1 MAFVL
6 PTLLEVVDVHKLK
19 EIEFDILARS
29 SKLRRLG
36 HSKSFS
42 FCLLSQL
49 IYLLQSKAVV
59 HAIIVAFA
67 AAHCGDGSSHR
78 AIGATLSHLHA
89 VSIDKGGQ
97 LLEMTAVLV
106 AHQTLRLPLHA
117 ILLDLL
123 GVYRLL
129 SLLCCPLLLLSR
141 LLFHHLI
148 DLVHADRLFQCVLF
162 KLLELGHQVLDV
174 ALGISGLEL
183 INQSF
188 ELLLVAFI
196 LKEEVSLMLSDV
208 HGFSVL

>member
-6 PTLLEVVDVHKLK
+6 PTLLEVINVHKFK
-19 EIEFDILARS
+19 EIEFDILASS

-36 HSKSFS
+36 HSKPFN

-49 IYLLQSKAVV
+49 IDLLQCKAVV
-59 HAIIVAFA
+59 HTIIVAFA
-67 AAHCGDGSSHR
+67 AAHGGYGSSHG

-89 VSIDKGGQ
+89 VSIYKGCQ

-129 SLLCCPLLLLSR
+129 SLL
-141 LLFHHLI
+141 
-148 DLVHADRLFQCVLF
+148 
-162 KLLELGHQVLDV
+162 
-174 ALGISGLEL
+174 
-183 INQSF
+183 
-188 ELLLVAFI
+188 
-196 LKEEVSLMLSDV
+196 
-208 HGFSVL
+208 